1 MNSSLHRTF
10 SSWNRRFCPKGHA
23 HTVHVAIQTV
33 IVSYPTGKLFVATC
47 RSTKDPDTALF
58 AGLSMLN
65 CEVPWT
71 GPGKRREHP
80 R

>member
-1 MNSSLHRTF
+1 
-10 SSWNRRFCPKGHA
+10 
-23 HTVHVAIQTV
+23 VAIQTV